1 MHFPRLII
9 CVFMSLSLL
18 CGCFNKPQNIAK
30 TDIITENT
38 VNIENNPDYVKNM
51 PVYRCLAARMISI
64 IFGNGG
70 IDSSTKFTDVSFD
83 QWYAPYINNVSK
95 EGIMTGSGG
104 LFNPNEPLTYRQ
116 AQIVLKKLGLNTAD
130 KNIKDKD
137 VAVSYDLW
145 CNMLFSAIADKLS
158 DYGVEKKELSIFAT
172 AGEGETESWTVSTA
186 EGLMKHGGLYMDS
199 FVDKTIE
206 VYTKNNEIIAVTKV
220 SDNTCYISGAYVEK
234 NNNKLTVLFNY
245 GKRDLK
251 TETENTDQSG
261 IYDLSIKD
269 GKIISAKKYEHLA
282 DVVLKYDKNKI
293 ELENGKIYDSDNIHM
308 YEKSQNNIC
317 CTETKF
323 LSGGSYDIYL
333 KNQKVFSAVF
343 NKKFSGKIRTLISR
357 DNFDGYFHDKVTLS
371 GNLKAE
377 NNGNIVFEGENAEIS
392 KDNAELFKYGNRIKI
407 SSDKKPIA
415 ITSLKRSFTVGHP
428 SYTGTVEIEKTENG
442 LLIVNETDIESYV
455 KGVLPSEMPES
466 YSIEALKAQAVCARS
481 YGYNSF
487 FSGKY
492 TSYGADNDDSVM
504 CQVYNNIPYGKKT
517 AMAVDET
524 KGKYLFYNTEIVNT
538 SFFASSAGTTANS
551 DEIWI
556 DSKTHDFTSPRKEYL
571 SARNNTGVDFSDEKS
586 ALLYFKN
593 TNAFAYDSFSK
604 WFRWNVSLTSDDIK
618 NIFIQNIKPVYDRG
632 LVKIHSGNISHSDF
646 MTNPKSLTNIE
657 VIKRGEGG
665 NIMILR
671 LTFETGSADIYT
683 EYAIRSVLRPKLGN
697 KKIILNL
704 KDSSTVENY
713 SLMPSAY
720 FSFEKNYNSE
730 GKLSGIK
737 LYGGG
742 MGHGC
747 GMSQNGAEYLASQ
760 GKSFE
765 EILKTYYKNTE
776 IR

>member
-1 MHFPRLII
+1 MALFRLSVCI
-9 CVFMSLSLL
+9 FMSFFIF
-18 CGCFNKPQNIAK
+18 CGCFNKTENVPK

-38 VNIENNPDYVKNM
+38 GDFKNNSDYGKDM

-70 IDSSTKFTDVSFD
+70 IEGNTDFSDVPSS
-83 QWYAPYINNVSK
+83 QWYAPYINNVCK
-95 EGIMTGSGG
+95 DGIMQGEGDI
-104 LFNPNEPLTYRQ
+104 FNPNEPLTYRQ
-116 AQIVLKKLGLNTAD
+116 AQIILKKLGLNTAD
-130 KNIKDKD
+130 KNIENKDI
-137 VAVSYDLW
+137 AVSYDLL
-145 CNMLFSAIADKLS
+145 CSMLFSAIGDRLS

-199 FVDKTIE
+199 FIDKTVE
-206 VYTKNNEIIAVTKV
+206 VYTKNDEIIAVTGI

-234 NNNKLTVLFNY
+234 SGDNTTVLFNY
-245 GKRDLK
+245 GKRILENK
-251 TETENTDQSG
+251 TETIDQNG

-269 GKIISAKKYEHLA
+269 GQIVSAEKYNHLT
-282 DVVLKYDKNKI
+282 DVVLKYDNGRA
-293 ELENGKIYDSDNIHM
+293 ELENGQVYESKNIHM
-308 YEKSQNNIC
+308 YEKNQDNISC
-317 CTETKF
+317 SETKF
-323 LSGGSYDIYL
+323 ISGGKYDIYL
-333 KNQKVFSAVF
+333 KNQKIFAVVFD
-343 NKKFSGKIRTLISR
+343 KKFGGKIRTLISR

-371 GNLKAE
+371 GNLKIQ
-377 NNGNIVFEGENAEIS
+377 NKGNTVFEGSGIDIS
-392 KDNAELFKYGNRIKI
+392 KDNTELFKNGNRLKI
-407 SSDKKPIA
+407 SSDKLPIA
-415 ITSLKRSFTVGHP
+415 ITSLKRNFTEGHP
-428 SYTGTVEIEKTENG
+428 TYTGTIEIEKTEKG

-504 CQVYNNIPYGKKT
+504 CQVYNNIPYGEKT
-517 AMAVDET
+517 VKAVDET
-524 KGKYLFYNTEIVNT
+524 KGKYLFCNGEVVNT

-551 DEIWI
+551 EEVWA
-556 DSKTHDFTSPRKEYL
+556 DSKTHDFTSPHKEYL

-604 WFRWNVSLTSDDIK
+604 WFRWNVALTSEDIK
-618 NIFIQNIKPVYDRG
+618 NIFVENIKQAYDSG
-632 LVKIHSGNISHSDF
+632 LVKIHSGNVSHSDF
-646 MTNPKSLTNIE
+646 MSNPKNLTNME

-671 LTFETGSADIYT
+671 LTFENGSADIYT
-683 EYAIRSVLRPKLGN
+683 EYAVRSVLRPKLGN

-713 SLMPSAY
+713 SLLPSAY
-720 FSFEKNYNSE
+720 FAFEKSYNTE
-730 GKLSGIK
+730 GKLSGITV
-737 LYGGG
+737 YGGG

-747 GMSQNGAEYLASQ
+747 GMSQNGAEYLAKQ
-760 GKSFE
+760 GKTFE

-776 IR
+776 IQ